1 MDVELW
7 SAKCGLKFPKCYA
20 CHNYEVNL
28 NNILPIRLKAS
39 FFEKKPYEFICSNW
53 AGHIKISDY
62 KV

>member
-28 NNILPIRLKAS
+28 NNILPIRSKGVLLK
-39 FFEKKPYEFICSNW
+39 KQTL
-53 AGHIKISDY
+53 
-62 KV
+62 